1 MGAVSPEHTGGGG
14 RQTSVTHRLCVRLSG
29 GGTERV
35 GAVSPEHTGGAS
47 DVSYT
52 PSACPAVWWGYRTGG
67 GCVP

>member
-1 MGAVSPEHTGGGG
+1 MSDVTEGHRRPVL
-14 RQTSVTHRLCVRLSG
+14 RTHRLCARLSG

-52 PSACPAVWWGYRTGG
+52 PSVCPAVWWGYRTGG